1 MSSLGARG
9 IARARGREREGEK
22 RERKE
27 RGRESFLSNFFHCF
41 IRFSN
46 SSFFLVLFLFGPSP
60 LEGGEWPRTAATAA
74 SAASTWS
81 ACRGERTQRTE
92 RMKATQARSDEQPS
106 LFLIHLSTSTSSS
119 HAFLLSLRLFPPPPK
134 KKPANHNTSTAS
146 PSWAETPRRS
156 SPPAPRPPRP
166 RPPTPPPRRSA
177 RAASS
182 PRRSSRASKPRGEGA
197 LPLLSMTTRSLPRAS
212 PSQRCSASGPRPRRP
227 PWRRPGGR

>member
-119 HAFLLSLRLFPPPPK
+119 HAFVLSLRLFPPLQK
-134 KKPANHNTSTAS
+134 KKNQRTTILRPHR
-146 PSWAETPRRS
+146 PPGPRRRGGL
-156 SPPAPRPPRP
+156 PLPLQGRRGLGRRRRRRGARRAPLRLR
-166 RPPTPPPRRSA
+166 
-177 RAASS
+177 
-182 PRRSSRASKPRGEGA
+182 EGA
-197 LPLLSMTTRSLPRAS
+197 RGPQSREGRGPFL
-212 PSQRCSASGPRPRRP
+212 CSR
-227 PWRRPGGR
+227 